1 MHMTVGWGYRKSQD
15 SIKLFNWNIFLN
27 YTLNLIQILIIK
39 KYVAWFLDVNKG
51 HKSNNTH
58 SLFP

>member
-1 MHMTVGWGYRKSQD
+1 MHMAVGWGYRKSQD
-15 SIKLFNWNIFLN
+15 SIKSFNWNIFLN